1 MWVAWNCEDVGWEER
16 KYRGLIERKLWKTEH
31 VFHILLFFPTF
42 AFYFPLQACYCV
54 GNLSNCNI
62 FEML

>member
-31 VFHILLFFPTF
+31 VFHILLFFSF
-42 AFYFPLQACYCV
+42 FCFL
-54 GNLSNCNI
+54 LSLTSLLLCRQ
-62 FEML
+62 LVKL